1 MNQQLKCINGD
12 QSSFYTVLRA
22 RVDDYI
28 LDKQSSKYANSSM
41 VFKTGLYI
49 TATVLLYGLI
59 LADLFPLYVQLL
71 LAITMG
77 FTMEI
82 VGFNICKDALQGAD
96 YETGSAE
103 CRERRGK
110 YVER

>member
-1 MNQQLKCINGD
+1 MNQQLKFINGD

-22 RVDDYI
+22 RVDDYF

-41 VFKTGLYI
+41 VFKTVLYI

-71 LAITMG
+71 LAITLG
-77 FTMEI
+77 VTMAF
-82 VGFNICKDALQGAD
+82 VGFNICHDALHGA
-96 YETGSAE
+96 YSSKIGRAH
-103 CRERRGK
+103 
-110 YVER
+110 V

>member
-22 RVDDYI
+22 RVDDYF

-41 VFKTGLYI
+41 VFKTVLYI

-59 LADLFPLYVQLL
+59 LADLFPLIVQLFL
-71 LAITMG
+71 VITLVV
-77 FTMEI
+77 TMAI
-82 VGFNICKDALQGAD
+82 VGFNISYLSLYGAFSSN
-96 YETGSAE
+96 TQLNNGL
-103 CRERRGK
+103 GLL
-110 YVER
+110 